1 MVGRS
6 LKMSFSNGS
15 LMVDIALK
23 LKGKIRLFSLFL
35 LLLLLL
41 LEGLLNKLCYFS
53 LLTSQRRWE
62 TETSSMKRFQ
72 ASGFVM
78 LWLRISV
85 STFAVKMSAKEI
97 AILVP
102 VAGSSMCL

>member
-35 LLLLLL
+35 LLLL
-41 LEGLLNKLCYFS
+41 EGLLNKLCYFS
-53 LLTSQRRWE
+53 LLTSQRR
-62 TETSSMKRFQ
+62 
-72 ASGFVM
+72 
-78 LWLRISV
+78 
-85 STFAVKMSAKEI
+85 
-97 AILVP
+97 
-102 VAGSSMCL
+102 